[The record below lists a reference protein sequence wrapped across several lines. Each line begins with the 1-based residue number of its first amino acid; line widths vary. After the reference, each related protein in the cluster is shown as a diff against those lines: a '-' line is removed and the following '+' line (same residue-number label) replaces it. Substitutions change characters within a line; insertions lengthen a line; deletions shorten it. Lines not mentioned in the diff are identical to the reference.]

1 MKLARNLLMGTL
13 SADAPRMLFYRV
25 VMLNTMSIVAIAN
38 LFVFGALA
46 ICRNNLLLGA
56 VDAGVGLILVGNLVY
71 FRLGGDIDL
80 ACWIG
85 TGLGGLFFL
94 LLFVSGAVDKSDHVW
109 IFVFPLLS
117 SFLLGYRK
125 GAAASGVAV
134 ALALLCVLGL
144 RSLSPHVAAYSAD
157 FLARFTLS
165 FLAVTLF
172 SFTYGYLTDRAHCEL
187 SARHKELA
195 ATISELRSKES
206 ALKESEEKYRHLVE
220 RAHDG
225 VVVIQDGRLEY
236 VNPSVAEIT
245 GRDGK
250 ELIGVS
256 FGELIPQP
264 LPALFEQPGE
274 RSEEGVPCRSEVE
287 LKLPNGAAKQIEL
300 TVGRTKLR
308 GRPADLVFLR
318 DITERKNYE
327 LQLREATLA
336 AQAASK
342 AKSQFL
348 ANMSHEIRTPMNGI
362 LGIAELLLGSELT
375 PHQRDLAKTVLDSGV
390 SLLQVLNDILDF
402 SKIEA
407 GRLEL
412 ARVEFNLRDTLEE
425 STALFAEQAYRKGL
439 ELLCHVRGDVPALFE
454 SDPIR
459 LRQVLTNLVGNAV
472 KFTEKGEILL
482 EVRTVESL
490 GDISIIG
497 FEVRDTGVGI
507 PPEKQ
512 ERIFDPFSQADGSL
526 SRKYGGTGLGL
537 TICRQLCEM
546 MGGHIEVESFPGR
559 GSTFTFQVQLK
570 NSRRSP
576 AIRDA
581 LPPALKGLRLLIVSE
596 NENRR
601 RILHEQTSWW
611 GALVSST
618 GDASNAVE
626 QLWQAGAKG
635 EPFEVAVLD
644 STTGGMDGFELA
656 ERIKADSSLP
666 EMKLIVLTP
675 FGQQNCETAE
685 RLGIKECLSK
695 PTGQVRLYN
704 ALVAAGARGAG
715 QPGSFAETTEGTRF
729 EGVILLAED
738 NLINQKFA
746 KAVLDGFGLEVEIAS
761 NGREVLEALRKR
773 RYNLILMDCQM
784 PEMDGYEA
792 SLRIRQNEAA
802 EGESRIPIV
811 ALTAHALEEDREIC
825 ASCGMDDYL
834 SKPFSSKQLAAVLGR
849 WLKTGSEG
857 ETKAVAP
864 EKGRAVVDVNVA
876 LERLGG
882 DEELFSSLVFNL
894 VEMCRKELPKIR
906 TALENENFT
915 EVGFLAHSL
924 KGAAATLGANALQES
939 AGKLEL
945 AIRQGV
951 TGGLE
956 ELMTKLEH
964 SGTRTMT
971 FVRELPVAQHWAD
984 LAPGDLSPC
993 ANVVATQRESASP
1006 VEVFTDPCQA
1016 LKYLRQMTKYVQEHD
1031 PIGARESFASL
1042 AAVFSENGGKHYASR
1057 LSTCLGDYDFDGA
1070 LVVVDDLLSKTGQIL
1085 SECRQ
1090 TLY

>member
-1 MKLARNLLMGTL
+1 MRAGFAR
-13 SADAPRMLFYRV
+13 
-25 VMLNTMSIVAIAN
+25 
-38 LFVFGALA
+38 
-46 ICRNNLLLGA
+46 
-56 VDAGVGLILVGNLVY
+56 
-71 FRLGGDIDL
+71 
-80 ACWIG
+80 
-85 TGLGGLFFL
+85 
-94 LLFVSGAVDKSDHVW
+94 
-109 IFVFPLLS
+109 FP
-117 SFLLGYRK
+117 
-125 GAAASGVAV
+125 
-134 ALALLCVLGL
+134 
-144 RSLSPHVAAYSAD
+144 PHVTVYSAE
-157 FLARFTLS
+157 FLARFALS
-165 FLAVTLF
+165 FFAMTLLV
-172 SFTYGYLTDRAHCEL
+172 FTYGYIADRAHCEL

-195 ATISELRSKES
+195 ATISELRAKES

-220 RAHDG
+220 GANDG
-225 VVVIQDGRLEY
+225 VVVIQDGLIEY
-236 VNPSVAEIT
+236 VNPKVAEIT
-245 GRDGK
+245 GRDAK
-250 ELIGVS
+250 ESIGVS
-256 FGELIPQP
+256 FGEFIPQP
-264 LPALFEQPGE
+264 LPGLLTEPDG
-274 RSEEGVPCRSEVE
+274 RGGDGGPSRYEVE
-287 LKLPNGAAKQIEL
+287 LKLANGEAKQVEL

-362 LGIAELLLGSELT
+362 LGLAELLLSSELT

-412 ARVEFNLRDTLEE
+412 DRVEFNLRDTIEE

-439 ELLCHVRGDVPALFE
+439 ELLCHVRGDVPILFE

-459 LRQVLTNLVGNAV
+459 LRQVLTNLLGNAI
-472 KFTEKGEILL
+472 KFTEKGEVLL
-482 EVRTVESL
+482 EVRSVENL

-512 ERIFDPFSQADGSL
+512 ARIFDPFSQADGSL

-546 MGGHIEVESFPGR
+546 MGGRIAVRSSPGR
-559 GSTFTFQVQLK
+559 GSTFAFQVQLK

-576 AIRDA
+576 LVRDA
-581 LPPALKGLRLLIVSE
+581 LPAVLKGVRVLIASE

-601 RILHEQTSWW
+601 RILDEQLRWW
-611 GALVSST
+611 GTLVSST
-618 GDASNAVE
+618 GDASNALE
-626 QLWQAGAKG
+626 ELRRSNAKG
-635 EPFEVAVLD
+635 EPFEAAILD
-644 STTGGMDGFELA
+644 TTMGGIDGFELA
-656 ERIKADSSLP
+656 EGIKADSSLP
-666 EMKLIVLTP
+666 QTKLIVLTG
-675 FGQQNCETAE
+675 FGQQNCEAAE
-685 RLGIKECLSK
+685 RLGVMECLSK

-704 ALVAAGARGAG
+704 ALVGKDARAAG
-715 QPGSFAETTEGTRF
+715 QPGSFEETTEGMRF
-729 EGVILLAED
+729 EGLILLAED

-746 KAVLDGFGLEVEIAS
+746 KAVLEGFGLEVEIAS
-761 NGREVLEALRKR
+761 NGREVLEALGKR

-802 EGESRIPIV
+802 EGEARIPIV
-811 ALTAHALEEDREIC
+811 ALTAHALEQDREIC

-834 SKPFSSKQLAAVLGR
+834 SKPFSSKQLAAVLSR
-849 WLKTGSEG
+849 WLKTGSKE
-857 ETKAVAP
+857 ETKAEAS
-864 EKGRAVVDVNVA
+864 EKGRAVIDVNAA

-906 TALENENFT
+906 TALQNQNFT
-915 EVGFLAHSL
+915 RVGFLAHSL
-924 KGAAATLGANALQES
+924 KGAAATLGANALEES

-951 TGGLE
+951 VEGLE
-956 ELMTKLEH
+956 ELMTKLEQ
-964 SGTRTMT
+964 SGTQTMI
-971 FVRELPVAQHWAD
+971 FVRELPVAENGATF
-984 LAPGDLSPC
+984 ARGDLSPS
-993 ANVVATQRESASP
+993 AEVEVSQTESASA
-1006 VEVFTDPCQA
+1006 VEVFTDPDQA
-1016 LKYLRQMTKYVQEHD
+1016 MKHLRQMTKYIKEHD
-1031 PIGARESFASL
+1031 PIGTRESFASL
-1042 AAVFSENGGKHYASR
+1042 AGVLSENGGKLYVNR
-1057 LSTCLGDYDFDGA
+1057 LSTCLSEYDFDGA
-1070 LVVVDDLLSKTGQIL
+1070 KVVVDALLAGMENRAESF
-1085 SECRQ
+1085 
-1090 TLY
+1090 